1 MRREFYLAVRKRG
14 EKFKKGRIMKRTT
27 MAMVAIFAAFLL
39 MSSVSYAQIRTGN
52 VTGTV
57 TDAEREIL
65 PGATVELTGEKLMGV
80 TRSVVT
86 NEKGKFRFPNL
97 MPGEYEITV
106 TMQGFQ
112 TAKRTELK
120 VIAGGTV
127 TVDVSL
133 KLATLEESITISA
146 ASPVVDVQKSALSTT
161 ISSDLMEVLPM
172 RRFTFF
178 DFVGT
183 TPGVTSETDDHS
195 NNWQSAMGSGTSQNA
210 YFFEGVETNSP
221 DNAGSWLWAN
231 PDQIEEIDV
240 IVSGASAEY
249 GNFQG
254 MVVNLVSKSGSNKLN
269 GTLNFYYRA
278 DWLTGN
284 NTPDE
289 KFPFYVEAYNELTA
303 TLGGPIKKDKLWFF
317 WAGQLVDDRSVGVG
331 ADPSF
336 GAGLYRYNT
345 TFGRLD
351 WQINKNNKFTLS
363 CDFNDWRWEGTPNE
377 FSPYETVSSED
388 SWNPLPSASWT
399 SILSQNTFFEI
410 KYTGWWV
417 RQTDEAAT
425 GNRLTPQ
432 HYDVYTGMYSDNSY
446 FWGQWPQGQHQV
458 QGTVTHFADDFL
470 QGDHEFKAGVVYN
483 HSWAGWEWGLN
494 GNAYYYD
501 YDGYPYFAYFMNPE
515 EYGGVL
521 NRTSVFL
528 DDSWAV
534 NDRLTLNLGIR
545 YDHVRGGYSESDGL
559 DGNGDPT
566 GETFPADMNI
576 IRWDVWSPRLGLVYQ
591 LTGDRKTILKA
602 SYGRYYGHM
611 LIRDLYRSAPSK
623 SDRYWYEYNWDTLAY
638 DILYEQINPIAN
650 TGVDR
655 NMENPYSDQFSVGIE
670 REIFP
675 DFSLSLT
682 GLYKESK
689 DPIGSQNTTAE
700 YEVIDYNDEFGGQTI
715 QLYNQ
720 TNLGESFYLT
730 TNRDEKG
737 TYKALIL
744 AFNKRLS
751 NKWQVSGSFTWS
763 KTLQYPKGYSDRNYL
778 INTYGVPGPYDR
790 DWQFKISGTYI
801 FPYGIMCSAYFAYDQ
816 GRPFNR
822 EIAVT
827 LDQGKRRIA
836 AEERGSKRYPN
847 PTYLDLRVEKE
858 FGLWGNSRLKFL
870 IDIWNVF
877 NADYYGS
884 VAETNAV
891 SDAYL
896 APVNFVLPR
905 RAQLGFRFV
914 F

>member
-1 MRREFYLAVRKRG
+1 MRK
-14 EKFKKGRIMKRTT
+14 TT
-27 MAMVAIFAAFLL
+27 IGMVAIFAAFLL
-39 MSSVSYAQIRTGN
+39 MSSMSYAQIRAGSI
-52 VTGTV
+52 VGTV

-65 PGATVELTGEKLMGV
+65 PGATVELSGEKLMGV
-80 TRSVVT
+80 MRSVVT

-133 KLATLEESITISA
+133 KLATLEESITVSA
-146 ASPVVDVQKSALSTT
+146 EAPVVDVSKSVISTNIT
-161 ISSDLMEVLPM
+161 SDLMEVLPM

-183 TPGVTSETDDHS
+183 TPGVTSTTDDHS
-195 NNWQSAMGSGTSQNA
+195 SNWQSAMGSGTSQNT
-210 YFFEGVETNSP
+210 YYFEGVETTSP

-240 IVSGASAEY
+240 IVSGAPAEY

-254 MVVNLVSKSGSNKLN
+254 MVVNLVSKTGSNKFSGN
-269 GTLNFYYRA
+269 LNFYHRA
-278 DWLTGN
+278 NWLTGN

-289 KFPFYVEAYNELTA
+289 EFPFYVEAYNELTA
-303 TLGGPIKKDKLWFF
+303 TLGGPILKDKLWFF
-317 WAGQLVDDRSVGVG
+317 WAGQLTDDRSVGVG
-331 ADPSF
+331 ADPSY

-363 CDFNDWRWEGTPNE
+363 CDFNYCRQEGAPNE
-377 FSPYETVSSED
+377 FSPYETVWSED

-399 SILSQNTFFEI
+399 SILSPNTFFEI
-410 KYTGWWV
+410 KYSGWWV
-417 RQTDEAAT
+417 NDFTSEAAT
-425 GNRLTPQ
+425 GDRVTPA
-432 HYDVYTGMYSDNSY
+432 HYDGYTGMNSGNFPY
-446 FWGQWPQGQHQV
+446 WGDWPQGQHQV
-458 QGTVTHFADDFL
+458 QGTVSHFADDFL
-470 QGDHEFKAGVVYN
+470 QGDHEFKVGVVYN
-483 HSWAGWEWGLN
+483 HSWAGWKWGYCSN
-494 GNAYYYD
+494 VSYYD
-501 YDGYPYFAYFMNPE
+501 WDGYPYFAYFMNPE

-521 NRTSVFL
+521 NKTSAFL
-528 DDSWAV
+528 DDSWSV
-534 NDRLTLNLGIR
+534 SDRLTLNLGIR
-545 YDHVRGGYSESDGL
+545 FDHIRGGYPEYARL
-559 DGNGDPT
+559 DENANPT
-566 GETFPADMNI
+566 GETIPADMGM

-591 LTGDRKTILKA
+591 LTGDRKMILKA

-611 LIRDLYRSAPSK
+611 LIRDIYRSAPSK
-623 SDRYWYEYNWDTLAY
+623 SDRYWYQYNWDTLAY
-638 DILYEQINPIAN
+638 DILYEHIDPIAN
-650 TGVDR
+650 RGTDR
-655 NMENPYSDQFSVGIE
+655 NMKNPYSDQFSVGIE

-689 DPIGSQNTTAE
+689 DPIGSQNATAK
-700 YEVIDYNDEFGGQTI
+700 YELIDYYDEFGDQWI
-715 QLYNQ
+715 QVYNQ
-720 TNLGESFYLT
+720 TNDSFYLT
-730 TNRDEKG
+730 TNQDNKT

-751 NKWQVSGSFTWS
+751 KKWQVNGSFAWS
-763 KTLQYPKGYSDRNYL
+763 KTLQYPKGYSDKNDL
-778 INTYGVPGPYDR
+778 INMYGVPGPYDR
-790 DWQFKISGTYI
+790 AWQFKLSGTYI
-801 FPYGIMCSAYFAYDQ
+801 FPYGIMLSAYFDYEQGRPYNRAITIDLDQ
-816 GRPFNR
+816 GRR
-822 EIAVT
+822 T
-827 LDQGKRRIA
+827 IA

-858 FGLWGNSRLKFL
+858 FGLWGNSKLKFL

-877 NADYYGS
+877 NTDYYS
-884 VAETNAV
+884 WVASTNGL

-896 APVNFVLPR
+896 KPGGFVLPR
-905 RAQLGFRFV
+905 RSQLGFRFV